1 MGTLFFYYLF
11 CSCLE
16 ETAELEE
23 SRRGGSPKGIFCV
36 GLFLRAR
43 ALDLDLNLDDVVI
56 GGGVDVGAKL
66 RAKVFLSNRK
76 KVDKRRYCSPEL
88 RQSLQK
94 ACSWKK

>member
-43 ALDLDLNLDDVVI
+43 ALDLDLNLDDVAI
-56 GGGVDVGAKL
+56 GGSVWRRRGSGSKAT
-66 RAKVFLSNRK
+66 RENPFEQSQEG
-76 KVDKRRYCSPEL
+76 RYCG
-88 RQSLQK
+88 RV
-94 ACSWKK
+94 CKKRALGKSS